1 MTGRPRGAVA
11 PTRHRHRG
19 APCRQARTGQ
29 GVRAVALVEQVVES
43 GRRCGPASGFGHPPP
58 LCGRPE
64 RGPTQEPRP
73 KPRSRPFPA
82 STRPASTP
90 AASSTRRGPAG
101 GRIVAGRAS
110 EGRQPGAARPC
121 LRFFTGTAVGVKP
134 RQRSGTLRQERR
146 ALSATVIASKRGA
159 SGAPNVGR
167 GNELRRVVFC
177 RRHPDAPRCWDDGS
191 VGSVDGIIIATY
203 V

>member
-29 GVRAVALVEQVVES
+29 GVRAVPLVEQAVES
-43 GRRCGPASGFGHPPP
+43 GRR
-58 LCGRPE
+58 
-64 RGPTQEPRP
+64 
-73 KPRSRPFPA
+73 
-82 STRPASTP
+82 
-90 AASSTRRGPAG
+90 AASDIRNPCADGPKAARLKNLVRNEAAAHRRAYPPRQHAGRLIDPRRPAG
-101 GRIVAGRAS
+101 GWIVAGRAG
-110 EGRQPGAARPC
+110 EGRQPGAARSC
-121 LRFFTGTAVGVKP
+121 LRFFTGTAVGVKR
-134 RQRSGTLRQERR
+134 RQRSGALRQERR
-146 ALSATVIASKRGA
+146 ALTATVIASKRGA